1 MSATRALVPVARLL
15 LALQA
20 LLVLTGGAVRVTG
33 SGLGCP
39 TWPECT
45 TDSYFPVE
53 GQAEGALHAWIEFG
67 NRLLTFALF
76 FAALAMLIVVLRSKR
91 RDLRLLALSQIAGIF
106 GQAIL
111 GGITVL
117 TKLNPIA
124 VASHFILSI
133 FLIAAA
139 YSLLTRARLSRL
151 ANPDK
156 SRYLTLHTGLSFAV
170 IAAGTLVTGAGPH
183 AGDSETP
190 RLDIP
195 VPKVAGIHAFL
206 VIALIILTIVGIY
219 HRFQNFAEST
229 QRYLSIFLAIAL
241 AQGVVGYAQYLLGVP
256 EALVALHLLGSAV
269 LWMAAWRVR
278 LTQYYLDSKV
288 NNGNKEMA

>member
-1 MSATRALVPVARLL
+1 MSATRLLTPVARLL

-45 TDSYFPVE
+45 VDSYTPVA

-67 NRLLTFALF
+67 NRLLTFLLF
-76 FAALAMLIVVLRSKR
+76 FAALAMVIVVIRAGRK
-91 RDLRLLALSQIAGIF
+91 DLRLLALSQIAGIF

-117 TKLNPIA
+117 TKLNPFA

-133 FLIAAA
+133 VLIAASH
-139 YSLLTRARLSRL
+139 SLLIRSEAARIKDPQR
-151 ANPDK
+151 
-156 SRYLTLHTGLSFAV
+156 SRYLTFHTLLTFAV

-195 VPKVAGIHAFL
+195 VPTVAAIHGYL
-206 VIALIILTIVGIY
+206 VVLLILITITGIY
-219 HRFQNFAEST
+219 KRFGNFADNT
-229 QRYLSIFLAIAL
+229 QRYLIIFLALAL
-241 AQGVVGYAQYLLGVP
+241 AQGVIGYAQYLLGVP
-256 EALVALHLLGSAV
+256 EGLVAAHLLGSAI
-269 LWMAAWRVR
+269 LWIAAWRVR
-278 LTQYYLDSKV
+278 LTQFYTFKDIQ
-288 NNGNKEMA
+288 

>member
-1 MSATRALVPVARLL
+1 MKATRALRPVARLL

-53 GQAEGALHAWIEFG
+53 GQEEKALHAWIEFG
-67 NRLLTFALF
+67 NRLLTFALL
-76 FAALAMLIVVLRSKR
+76 FAALAMVIVVVRAR
-91 RDLRLLALSQIAGIF
+91 RKDLRLLALSQIAGIF

-133 FLIAAA
+133 ILIAAA
-139 YSLLTRARLSRL
+139 QSLLTRAQSERIQ
-151 ANPDK
+151 NPVR
-156 SRYLTLHTGLSFAV
+156 SNYLTIHTILTFVV
-170 IAAGTLVTGAGPH
+170 IAVGTLVTGAGPH

-195 VPKVAGIHAFL
+195 VATVAAIHGYLVVILILLTIAGI
-206 VIALIILTIVGIY
+206 Y
-219 HRFQNFAEST
+219 KRFNNFADNT
-229 QRYLSIFLAIAL
+229 QKMLSIFLAITL
-241 AQGVVGYAQYLLGVP
+241 AQGVIGYAQYLLGVP
-256 EALVALHLLGSAV
+256 EGLVALHLIGSAI
-269 LWMAAWRVR
+269 LWISAWKVR
-278 LTQYYLDSKV
+278 LTQFYRVRTQSL
-288 NNGNKEMA
+288 ATA

>member
-1 MSATRALVPVARLL
+1 MFATRALTPVARLL

-45 TDSYFPVE
+45 ADSYTPVE
-53 GQAEGALHAWIEFG
+53 GQAEGAFHAWIEFG
-67 NRLLTFALF
+67 NRLLTFLLF
-76 FAALAMLIVVLRSKR
+76 FAAVAIVILVIKTQR
-91 RDLRLLALSQIAGIF
+91 RDLRLLALSQVGGIF
-106 GQAIL
+106 GQAIV

-117 TKLNPIA
+117 TKLNPFA

-133 FLIAAA
+133 LLIAAA
-139 YSLLTRARLSRL
+139 HSLLVRSYSVRIPEPRRVKFIQIHTL
-151 ANPDK
+151 
-156 SRYLTLHTGLSFAV
+156 LTFIV

-190 RLDIP
+190 RLNIAITT
-195 VPKVAGIHAFL
+195 VTAIHGYL
-206 VIALIILTIVGIY
+206 VIALIALTIVGIY
-219 HRFQNFAEST
+219 KKFDGYTHDV
-229 QRYLSIFLAIAL
+229 QRRLIIFLAISL

-256 EALVALHLLGSAV
+256 EVLVIIHLLGSSI
-269 LWMAAWRVR
+269 LWIAAWRVR
-278 LTQYYLDSKV
+278 VTQFYTTDK
-288 NNGNKEMA
+288 

>member
-1 MSATRALVPVARLL
+1 MFATRALTPVARLL

-45 TDSYFPVE
+45 ADSYTPVK
-53 GQAEGALHAWIEFG
+53 GQAEGAFHAWIEFG
-67 NRLLTFALF
+67 NRLLTFLLF
-76 FAALAMLIVVLRSKR
+76 FAAVAIVILVLKTKR
-91 RDLRLLALSQIAGIF
+91 RDLRLLALSQVGGIF
-106 GQAIL
+106 GQAIV

-117 TKLNPIA
+117 TKLNPFA

-133 FLIAAA
+133 LLIAAA
-139 YSLLTRARLSRL
+139 HSLLVRSYSERINEPRRVGFIQIHTL
-151 ANPDK
+151 
-156 SRYLTLHTGLSFAV
+156 LTFIV

-190 RLDIP
+190 RLNIAITT
-195 VPKVAGIHAFL
+195 VTAIHGYL
-206 VIALIILTIVGIY
+206 VIALIALTIIGIY
-219 HRFQNFAEST
+219 NKFEGYAQDV
-229 QRYLSIFLAIAL
+229 QRRLIIFLAIAL

-256 EALVALHLLGSAV
+256 EILVIIHLLGSSL
-269 LWMAAWRVR
+269 LWIAAWRVR
-278 LTQYYLDSKV
+278 LTQFYI
-288 NNGNKEMA
+288 NKR

>member
-1 MSATRALVPVARLL
+1 MKATRALVPVARLL

-45 TDSYFPVE
+45 ADSYTPVA

-67 NRLLTFALF
+67 NRLLTFLLF
-76 FAALAMLIVVLRSKR
+76 FTAVAMVILVIRAKR
-91 RDLRLLALSQIAGIF
+91 RDLRLLALSQIGGIF

-117 TKLNPIA
+117 TKLNPFA

-133 FLIAAA
+133 ILIAASL
-139 YSLLTRARLSRL
+139 SLLLRAEAERVK
-151 ANPDK
+151 NPQR
-156 SRYLTLHTGLSFAV
+156 STYLTVHTALTFIV

-190 RLDIP
+190 RLDVP
-195 VPKVAGIHAFL
+195 VATVATIHGFL
-206 VIALIILTIVGIY
+206 VVALILLTIVGIY
-219 HRFQNFAEST
+219 RRFKNFADDS
-229 QRYLSIFLAIAL
+229 QRYLIIFLAIAL
-241 AQGVVGYAQYLLGVP
+241 LQGVIGYAQYLLGVP
-256 EALVALHLLGSAV
+256 EGLVAMHLLGSSI
-269 LWMAAWRVR
+269 LWIAAWRIR
-278 LTQYYLDSKV
+278 LTQFYKFAKD
-288 NNGNKEMA
+288 

>member
-1 MSATRALVPVARLL
+1 MSATRLLTPVARLL

-20 LLVLTGGAVRVTG
+20 LLVVTGGAVRVTG

-45 TDSYFPVE
+45 SDSYFPVE
-53 GQAEGALHAWIEFG
+53 GQEEGALHAWIEFG

-76 FAALAMLIVVLRSKR
+76 FAAVAMLVVVLRARR

-133 FLIAAA
+133 ILIAAA
-139 YSLLTRARLSRL
+139 HSLLMRTKASRIE
-151 ANPDK
+151 NPLR
-156 SRYLTLHTGLSFAV
+156 SRFLTFHTLLSFVV
-170 IAAGTLVTGAGPH
+170 IAIGTLVTGAGPH

-190 RLDIP
+190 RLGIP
-195 VPKVAGIHAFL
+195 VATISALHGFLVVGLIALTIAGIYRKFTGFTDESQKY
-206 VIALIILTIVGIY
+206 LI
-219 HRFQNFAEST
+219 
-229 QRYLSIFLAIAL
+229 IFLAL
-241 AQGVVGYAQYLLGVP
+241 SLLQGVVGYAQYLLGVP
-256 EALVALHLLGSAV
+256 EGLVVLHLLGSSIV
-269 LWMAAWRVR
+269 WIAAWRVR
-278 LTQYYLDSKV
+278 ATQFYKFH
-288 NNGNKEMA
+288 NR

>member
-1 MSATRALVPVARLL
+1 MSANRALVPVARLL

-45 TDSYFPVE
+45 TDSYTPVA
-53 GQAEGALHAWIEFG
+53 GQAEGAFHAWIEFG
-67 NRLLTFALF
+67 NRLLTFLLF
-76 FAALAMLIVVLRSKR
+76 FAAVAIVALVIRTKR
-91 RDLRLLALSQIAGIF
+91 RDLRLLALSQIGGIF

-117 TKLNPIA
+117 TKLNPFA

-133 FLIAAA
+133 ILIAAA
-139 YSLLTRARLSRL
+139 HSLLMRAQATRIADPVRV
-151 ANPDK
+151 K
-156 SRYLTLHTGLSFAV
+156 FIQIHTAMTFIV

-190 RLDIP
+190 RLNIAITT
-195 VPKVAGIHAFL
+195 VTAIHGYL
-206 VIALIILTIVGIY
+206 VILLLALTIVGIY
-219 HRFQNFAEST
+219 KKFDGYAHDA
-229 QRYLSIFLAIAL
+229 QRHLIIFLAIAL

-256 EALVALHLLGSAV
+256 ELLVIIHLLGSSL
-269 LWMAAWRVR
+269 LWIAAWRIR
-278 LTQYYLDSKV
+278 ITQFYTFSSS
-288 NNGNKEMA
+288 NK